1 MTESAEQQSVAVSGG
16 DMVYATACGPVDAP
30 AVCLIPGLGG
40 VGSFFDGIVPAL
52 AKRHRVI
59 VHDHRGTGRSTP
71 ARIDYSIAQMTNDLL
86 HVMDAFEVLCA
97 VLLGHSTGG
106 AIAQTVA
113 LDAPERTNGLILS
126 STWAAP
132 DPYFRALFELRL
144 DILRALGPAAYQRAG
159 ALVLRPPDVTA
170 ADPSELI
177 HDDAAALARLHDPV
191 IVASR
196 IAAILRHDRQA
207 ELGRVACPVLVTCA
221 PDDVVTPPHMARAI
235 ASAVP
240 NARLAMADGGG
251 HFLPQTR
258 PTTFLALVEPF
269 LTTLQEHH

>member
-1 MTESAEQQSVAVSGG
+1 MTGAAEERNVAVSGG
-16 DMVYATACGPVDAP
+16 DTVYATACGPVGAP

-40 VGSFFDGIVPAL
+40 VGAFFDGIVPAL
-52 AKRHRVI
+52 ATRHRVI

-71 ARIDYSIAQMTNDLL
+71 ARIDYSIAQMTDDLL
-86 HVMDAFEVLCA
+86 HVMDAFDVQRA

-113 LDAPERTNGLILS
+113 LDAPERASGLVLS

-144 DILRALGPAAYQRAG
+144 DILRTLGPAAYQRAG

-170 ADPSELI
+170 ADPSELT
-177 HDDAAALARLHDPV
+177 HDDAAALARLHDPE

-196 IAAILRHDRQA
+196 IAAILRHDRLA
-207 ELGRVACPVLVTCA
+207 ELGRIACRALVTCA
-221 PDDVVTPPHMARAI
+221 PDDVVTPPHMARVLAD
-235 ASAVP
+235 AVP

-258 PTTFLALVEPF
+258 
-269 LTTLQEHH
+269 